1 MYYCHLN
8 SPWFQLAG
16 VGKVKT
22 SGSSEGSK
30 SFQEDVC
37 LVMLRSFSFILLQ
50 RVFQSHD
57 TAQEH
62 LVYGQI
68 QEGERQPAG
77 DNNWKYFSRDV
88 EIKSEASRQIH
99 TN

>member
-1 MYYCHLN
+1 M
-8 SPWFQLAG
+8 
-16 VGKVKT
+16 
-22 SGSSEGSK
+22 
-30 SFQEDVC
+30 
-37 LVMLRSFSFILLQ
+37 SFS
-50 RVFQSHD
+50 RD

-62 LVYGQI
+62 VYEQI

-77 DNNWKYFSRDV
+77 DNNEKYFSREE

>member
-16 VGKVKT
+16 IGKVKT
-22 SGSSEGSK
+22 GDSSEESK

-37 LVMLRSFSFILLQ
+37 LVMLWSFGFILLQ
-50 RVFQSHD
+50 CVCQSHD
-57 TAQEH
+57 AAQEH
-62 LVYGQI
+62 LVYEQI

-77 DNNWKYFSRDV
+77 DNNEKYFSREA
-88 EIKSEASRQIH
+88 EIKSEASRQIY

>member
-8 SPWFQLAG
+8 SPWVQLAG
-16 VGKVKT
+16 IGKVK
-22 SGSSEGSK
+22 SGDSSEGSK
-30 SFQEDVC
+30 SFQQNVC
-37 LVMLRSFSFILLQ
+37 LVMLWSFSFILLQ
-50 RVFQSHD
+50 HVSQSHD

-62 LVYGQI
+62 VVYEQI

-77 DNNWKYFSRDV
+77 DNNEKYFSGEA

>member
-1 MYYCHLN
+1 
-8 SPWFQLAG
+8 
-16 VGKVKT
+16 
-22 SGSSEGSK
+22 
-30 SFQEDVC
+30 
-37 LVMLRSFSFILLQ
+37 MLQSFSFILRQHVCRSL
-50 RVFQSHD
+50 D

-62 LVYGQI
+62 LVYKQI

-77 DNNWKYFSRDV
+77 DNNEKYFSRDA